1 MDTRK
6 FNHVVVKVSY
16 NQRSKVLCTWSRT
29 ILCAVV
35 LCFRLSTP
43 RIVLCIRT
51 LAADLTSSAGP
62 PRSNRGR
69 ESMLA
74 TSVEHEMNID
84 TLSKTTALIVLNN
97 GANRTLPGGG

>member
-6 FNHVVVKVSY
+6 FCY
-16 NQRSKVLCTWSRT
+16 NQKSTVLCAWSRT

-35 LCFRLSTP
+35 LCFRQSTP

-51 LAADLTSSAGP
+51 LAAVLMLSTGP

>member
-1 MDTRK
+1 M
-6 FNHVVVKVSY
+6 SY
-16 NQRSKVLCTWSRT
+16 NQKSTVLCTWSRT

-35 LCFRLSTP
+35 LCFRQSTP
-43 RIVLCIRT
+43 RILLCIRT
-51 LAADLTSSAGP
+51 LAAVLTLSTG

-74 TSVEHEMNID
+74 TSVEHEMDID